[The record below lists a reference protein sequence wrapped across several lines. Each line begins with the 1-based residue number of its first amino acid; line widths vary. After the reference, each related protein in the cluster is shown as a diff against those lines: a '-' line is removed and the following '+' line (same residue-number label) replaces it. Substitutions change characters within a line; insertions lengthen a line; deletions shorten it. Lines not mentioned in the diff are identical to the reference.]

1 MNVSIFSYND
11 IRNDRTYK
19 VDEDLGFPNN
29 TMAYFIRDTETT
41 DKMVENDFP
50 PHRADLD
57 YFPYWLYI
65 VSFPVMMVVVV
76 LHLILHNLVIFGV
89 IVGQQ
94 L

>member
-11 IRNDRTYK
+11 IRNDHAYK
-19 VDEDLGFPNN
+19 VDKDLGLPNN
-29 TMAYFIRDTETT
+29 TLSFPDDEATE
-41 DKMVENDFP
+41 KMVENDFP
-50 PHRADLD
+50 PHRSDLD